1 MQPNLITLYSS
12 CKERNSRGTIM
23 LNQLARVEVVS
34 SQAMN
39 HHIPADVGRY
49 DGSSEDREHMANP
62 AADMGYFQVIHFLLK
77 SSMNST
83 HSGIFIAFVFVFD
96 FTFDVLLSVFFV

>member
-49 DGSSEDREHMANP
+49 DGDSEDREHVANP
-62 AADMGYFQVIHFLLK
+62 AANLGYFQVIQ
-77 SSMNST
+77 
-83 HSGIFIAFVFVFD
+83 
-96 FTFDVLLSVFFV
+96 FF